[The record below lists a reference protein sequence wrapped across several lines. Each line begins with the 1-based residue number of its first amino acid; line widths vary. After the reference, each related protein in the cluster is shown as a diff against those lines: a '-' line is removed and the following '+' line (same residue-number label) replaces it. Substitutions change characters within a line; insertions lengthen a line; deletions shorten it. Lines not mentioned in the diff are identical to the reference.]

1 MLFFLNRGIYF
12 NYIAKRDFFW
22 NFSFAIGSH
31 QKKFAGFIFA
41 IIGSYQKIFA
51 EFSAK
56 TFSQGFF
63 SAKTSSVKIL
73 ETVWTYFRKCFGMID
88 VSLFIMLGMKYRVSV
103 YCKICFENW
112 MIKSWFINFWWL
124 PPLNALS
131 MF

>member
-56 TFSQGFF
+56 T
-63 SAKTSSVKIL
+63 SSVKIL

-112 MIKSWFINFWWL
+112 MIRS
-124 PPLNALS
+124 
-131 MF
+131 